1 MGKQK
6 RDKKAVTKWDLSIKL
21 LLLKPAG
28 TFWRPMS
35 YLALSYLEYELL
47 STVGEGT
54 GVLIYQIWLRA
65 IP

>member
-1 MGKQK
+1 MGFINQ
-6 RDKKAVTKWDLSIKL
+6 VTFVEACWDFLEAYEL
-21 LLLKPAG
+21 L
-28 TFWRPMS
+28 S